1 MKRTYQPNKRKRAK
15 THGFRARMAT
25 VGGRKVIARRRKS
38 KIIAR
43 KKSFANSC
51 FIIYKDE
58 NQMGHGRVGI
68 SVSKKLGNA
77 VTRNKIK
84 RQLRMMIQECFHF
97 DEEVD
102 YIVIVRKRFLDNT
115 YIENKKELEYLYKK
129 VKRKEISK

>member
-1 MKRTYQPNKRKRAK
+1 MKKEFRVKRNED
-15 THGFRARMAT
+15 F
-25 VGGRKVIARRRKS
+25 S

-58 NQMGHGRVGI
+58 NQIGHGRVGI

-102 YIVIVRKRFLDNT
+102 YIVIVRKNFLNHT

-129 VKRKEISK
+129 VKRKFLPKPHLLQAFRVLLLQLNMVK

>member
-1 MKRTYQPNKRKRAK
+1 MKKEFRVKRNED
-15 THGFRARMAT
+15 F
-25 VGGRKVIARRRKS
+25 S

-84 RQLRMMIQECFHF
+84 RQVREMVQQCFDF
-97 DEEVD
+97 QIGMD
-102 YIVIVRKRFLDNT
+102 YVIVVRKRYLDFNFQ
-115 YIENKKELEYLYKK
+115 ENLKILNQLYLKI
-129 VKRKEISK
+129 R